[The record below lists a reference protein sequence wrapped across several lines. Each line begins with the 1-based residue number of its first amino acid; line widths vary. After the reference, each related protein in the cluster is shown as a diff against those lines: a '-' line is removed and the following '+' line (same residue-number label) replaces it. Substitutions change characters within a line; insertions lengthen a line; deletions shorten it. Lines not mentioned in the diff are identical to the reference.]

1 MKSFMNILW
10 VVGLLVWSCCF
21 AMGFN
26 YGHGDSLL
34 VSVILLFAILAIMG
48 IDVFFLNKWTNPGS
62 GYNRKNAKTKEIA
75 CLVTYAIMVLLTING
90 FAHFV
95 AVQTEVKS
103 EVRPK
108 ALNRIQE
115 LRRVFGDDN
124 KGGSYQSYV
133 VELAATYRNAMKKDY
148 ADEGTVN
155 LAVSEFEDEMMGEG
169 AYERLKN
176 QSQKFLSD
184 CEQSIQ
190 FWIPWT
196 VTEYLTQLDKNTEDW
211 KVELIRLSEKNEWV
225 KATGE
230 SYDPHIDSTVN
241 LANQV
246 TNPSVSDYS
255 FLAIIIIIILQI
267 IVLFPYLRGKDWSQ
281 SGPQKYSGKDGGP
294 VVYGRSRKSSAT
306 ANQNNTPEE
315 V

>member
-1 MKSFMNILW
+1 MKIFLNILW
-10 VVGLLVWSCCF
+10 ITGLLIWSCCF

-34 VSVILLFAILAIMG
+34 VSIIFLLAVLAIMS
-48 IDVFFLNKWTNPGS
+48 IDIFLLNKWTDPDSCAN
-62 GYNRKNAKTKEIA
+62 KKTAKTKEIA
-75 CLVTYAIMVLLTING
+75 CLVTYAVMVLLTVNG

-108 ALNRIQE
+108 ALERIHE
-115 LRRVFGDDN
+115 LRRMFGGDN
-124 KGGSYQSYV
+124 KEGSYQSYV
-133 VELAATYRNAMKKDY
+133 TEMSATYRNAMKKDY

-184 CEQSIQ
+184 CEQSVQ

-196 VTEYLTQLDKNTEDW
+196 VTEYLTQLDKNTENW
-211 KVELIRLSEKNEWV
+211 GKELICLSKKSEWV
-225 KATGE
+225 KATDE
-230 SYDPHIDSTVN
+230 SYNPHIDSTES
-241 LANQV
+241 LAGQV
-246 TNPSVSDYS
+246 VNPSVSDYS
-255 FLAIIIIIILQI
+255 LLAIIIIIVLQI

-281 SGPQKYSGKDGGP
+281 SGPKKYSGKDGGP
-294 VVYGRSRKSSAT
+294 VVYGGNRKSSNT
-306 ANQNNTPEE
+306 INQNETLDE